1 MSTIEGI
8 IRQNTENPLLKVKSI
23 RYFET
28 NKGLVGYQC
37 KTDINGV
44 EICNDG
50 MGGATYLDG
59 AFKYT
64 KDFEHLSEW
73 QLEELID
80 EYEGL

>member
-8 IRQNTENPLLKVKSI
+8 IRQNTDNSLFKVTSV

-28 NKGLVGYQC
+28 NKGIGYQC
-37 KTDINGV
+37 KTNIDGV

-50 MGGATYLDG
+50 VGGATYVDG
-59 AFKYT
+59 AFKSI
-64 KDFEHLSEW
+64 KNFEHLSEG

-80 EYEGL
+80 KYENE

>member
-8 IRQNTENPLLKVKSI
+8 IRQNTDNPLLKVTSV

-37 KTDINGV
+37 KTNIDDV

-50 MGGATYLDG
+50 VGGATYLDG

-64 KDFEHLSEW
+64 KNFEHLSEW

>member
-37 KTDINGV
+37 KTDVDGV

>member
-1 MSTIEGI
+1 M
-8 IRQNTENPLLKVKSI
+8 KVIKV
-23 RYFET
+23 RYFQT
-28 NKGLVGYQC
+28 NKGVGYQC
-37 KTDINGV
+37 KTDVDGV

>member
-8 IRQNTENPLLKVKSI
+8 VRQNTENPLLKVKSI

-37 KTDINGV
+37 KTNIDGV

-64 KDFEHLSEW
+64 KNFEHLSEW

>member
-1 MSTIEGI
+1 MIVNYLMTMQKNLGLIM
-8 IRQNTENPLLKVKSI
+8 KVIKV
-23 RYFET
+23 RYFQT
-28 NKGLVGYQC
+28 NKGVGYQC
-37 KTDINGV
+37 KTNIDGI

-64 KDFEHLSEW
+64 KNFEHLSEW
-73 QLEELID
+73 QLEELIN

>member
-1 MSTIEGI
+1 M
-8 IRQNTENPLLKVKSI
+8 KVIKV
-23 RYFET
+23 RYFQT
-28 NKGLVGYQC
+28 NKGVGYQC
-37 KTDINGV
+37 KTDVDGV

-59 AFKYT
+59 EFKYT
-64 KDFEHLSEW
+64 KNFEHLSEW

>member
-8 IRQNTENPLLKVKSI
+8 IRQNTNNPLLKVTSV

-28 NKGLVGYQC
+28 NKGVGYQC
-37 KTDINGV
+37 KTNKDGV
-44 EICNDG
+44 EIHNDG

-64 KDFEHLSEW
+64 KNFEHLSEW

>member
-8 IRQNTENPLLKVKSI
+8 IRQNTDNPLLKVTSV

-28 NKGLVGYQC
+28 NKGIGYQC
-37 KTDINGV
+37 KTNIDGV

-64 KDFEHLSEW
+64 KNFEHLSEW

>member
-1 MSTIEGI
+1 M
-8 IRQNTENPLLKVKSI
+8 KVTSI

-28 NKGLVGYQC
+28 NKGLAEYQC
-37 KTDINGV
+37 KTDVNGV

-50 MGGATYLDG
+50 VGGATYLGG
-59 AFKYT
+59 AFKST
-64 KDFEHLSEW
+64 KNFEHLSEW

>member
-8 IRQNTENPLLKVKSI
+8 IRQNTENPLLKVTSI

-37 KTDINGV
+37 KTNIDGV

-64 KDFEHLSEW
+64 KNFEHLSEW

>member
-8 IRQNTENPLLKVKSI
+8 IRQNTDNSLLKVTSVT
-23 RYFET
+23 YFET
-28 NKGLVGYQC
+28 NKGIGYQC
-37 KTDINGV
+37 KTNIDGI

-50 MGGATYLDG
+50 VGGATYLDG

-64 KDFEHLSEW
+64 KNFEHLSEW

-80 EYEGL
+80 EYEGS

>member
-8 IRQNTENPLLKVKSI
+8 IRQNTDNPLLKVTSV

-28 NKGLVGYQC
+28 NKGIGYQC
-37 KTDINGV
+37 KTNIDGV

-50 MGGATYLDG
+50 VGGATYLDG

-64 KDFEHLSEW
+64 KNFEHLSEG
-73 QLEELID
+73 QLEDLID
-80 EYEGL
+80 KYERL